1 MIFFVITTIS
11 WNHSRPNKI
20 FCSYPID
27 EVVAKQ
33 LDLGIDIVNDGEIAR
48 ETYFSHFVKRIKGM
62 NPDNVV
68 DKKIRNGELIMY
80 YLFWIMHP
88 TTLVGCVIQ
97 KRYTYLNHIGN
108 WRPSVFTNPTISTSS
123 IGDGIW
129 RWSRRSLIS
138 ITEIIRRHNSFESIR
153 LGKHKSLG

>member
-1 MIFFVITTIS
+1 MIFFVTTTIS
-11 WNHSRPNKI
+11 WNHSRLIFWPNKK
-20 FCSYPID
+20 FCSYSLD

-33 LDLGIDIVNDGEIAR
+33 LDLGVDIVNDGEIAR

-80 YLFWIMHP
+80 YLFWIMYL

-97 KRYTYLNHIGN
+97 KRYTRVI
-108 WRPSVFTNPTISTSS
+108 
-123 IGDGIW
+123 
-129 RWSRRSLIS
+129 
-138 ITEIIRRHNSFESIR
+138 EE
-153 LGKHKSLG
+153 